1 MGRLGADD
9 PQTARMFEKEQAM
22 GKYQGYL
29 ASETQRRSDAVDAVK
44 KQKRGRL
51 ISAYMNAAM
60 LIGGAKFM
68 DSRATGAPRDYGN
81 VSGNPPEGFTPPDMG
96 GYGADG
102 YPIDPFASANAAGNK
117 AFNAAAVQS
126 EQRVLNIGSQYR
138 QDVLDFGKQFPP
150 RSTFGAGNANGG
162 MARVMGGEYIM
173 SPEAVRTHGVGFM
186 TELNRGNVPGYAS
199 GGLVGGG
206 GAGMVAGGA
215 MTNNVNINVNID
227 KNGKATAESD
237 ATSGKS
243 GPSERDQQEEVEN
256 NKELGKLLQ
265 GVVVQEIVKQQRP
278 GGLLNR
284 GTTGV

>member
-1 MGRLGADD
+1 
-9 PQTARMFEKEQAM
+9 
-22 GKYQGYL
+22 
-29 ASETQRRSDAVDAVK
+29 
-44 KQKRGRL
+44 
-51 ISAYMNAAM
+51 
-60 LIGGAKFM
+60 
-68 DSRATGAPRDYGN
+68 
-81 VSGNPPEGFTPPDMG
+81 
-96 GYGADG
+96 
-102 YPIDPFASANAAGNK
+102 
-117 AFNAAAVQS
+117 
-126 EQRVLNIGSQYR
+126 
-138 QDVLDFGKQFPP
+138 
-150 RSTFGAGNANGG
+150 